1 MPPIPSEDPRKKKE
15 KEKKEKKE
23 LELQKKKEKEE
34 LKRKKDEEIRR
45 EKEKKIRE
53 RDDKILRKKHKVN
66 VWFKKNQQQQ
76 HHCCTYMCNVL
87 INVQPL
93 KSFLSHQKQNKG
105 VFKTQNGETAK
116 QRHFA
121 ISCFKHARNTTFT
134 EQKPLLCH

>member
-76 HHCCTYMCNVL
+76 RHCCTYMCNVL

-116 QRHFA
+116 WHHFA